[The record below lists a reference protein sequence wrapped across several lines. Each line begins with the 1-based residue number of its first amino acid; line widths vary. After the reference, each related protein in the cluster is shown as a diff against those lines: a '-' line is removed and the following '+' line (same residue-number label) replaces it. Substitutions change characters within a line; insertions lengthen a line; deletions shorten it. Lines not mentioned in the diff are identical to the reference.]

1 MSIWSALTGEDAA
14 DASNAAAGDTYSKQ
28 RREIDQ
34 LTLYGDEYANKFKD
48 LSTGYNPYI
57 KAGGSAL
64 ERLMAGLGLG
74 GDTAGFTNAYRALP
88 GYQAGLESGSKAIT
102 GNAAA
107 RGMLKSGSAIK
118 ALNRYGSDYE
128 DKRSGD
134 YLSRLMAMS
143 GTGQTAT
150 GQQVATNATGLQGQ
164 LGTRTSAFGGGMN
177 AAGTVGQGMIA
188 GANAEA
194 AGMGNLLNA
203 GMKIAGMA
211 AAPFTGGASLALM
224 GGGSGGNYGLNST
237 SGYMKGPDGR
247 LIGGV

>member
-1 MSIWSALTGEDAA
+1 MGFWSSLTGEDAS
-14 DASNAAAGDTYSKQ
+14 DAANAAAGDTYSKQ

-34 LTLYGDEYANKFKD
+34 LTLYGDEYANKFKA
-48 LSTGYNPYI
+48 LSAGYNPYI

-88 GYQAGLESGSKAIT
+88 GYQAGLETGSQAIT

-107 RGMLKSGSAIK
+107 RGMLNSGGAIK

-150 GQQVATNATGLQGQ
+150 GQQVETVGQGLKGQ

-177 AAGTVGQGMIA
+177 AAGTVGQGMVA

-194 AGMGNLLNA
+194 AGTQNILDA
-203 GMKIAGMA
+203 GMKIAAMA
-211 AAPFTGGASLALM
+211 AAPFTGGASLGMM
-224 GGGSGGNYGLNST
+224 GGGSSAAPHAAWKPSNAWYNN
-237 SGYMKGPDGR
+237 
-247 LIGGV
+247 

>member
-14 DASNAAAGDTYSKQ
+14 DAANAAAGDTYSKQ

-48 LSTGYNPYI
+48 LSAGYDPYI
-57 KAGGSAL
+57 KAGGTAL

-88 GYQAGLESGSKAIT
+88 GYQAGLETGSKAIT

-107 RGMLKSGSAIK
+107 RGMLKSGGAIK

-128 DKRSGD
+128 DKRAGD
-134 YLSRLMAMS
+134 YLSRLMAMT

-150 GQQVATNATGLQGQ
+150 GQQIATEGQGLQGQ
-164 LGTRTSAFGGGMN
+164 LGTRTTAFNGGMN
-177 AAGTVGQGMIA
+177 AAGTVGQGMVA

-194 AGMGNLLNA
+194 AGMQNLLNT
-203 GMKIAGMA
+203 GLKLGGMA
-211 AAPFTGGASLALM
+211 MGIPSF
-224 GGGSGGNYGLNST
+224 GGGSSAPPQAAWQPSNAWYNN
-237 SGYMKGPDGR
+237 
-247 LIGGV
+247 